1 MRARNGWRIGR
12 EGTTT
17 PRRFDISDIEEH
29 LEDVGIEAEKPSIRR
44 DIDLLNG
51 IYKDKDKN
59 VVQFDPLI
67 DIRGDKGKP
76 IYLGSRYLP
85 FEDLEI
91 IAECIASA
99 NFISRPEA
107 EELIKKLK
115 KLCSRFQAKRL
126 KSEYI
131 VVERPKYTENKMLNN
146 LRRTKDAIKNNQKIS
161 FLYTPLYAPQP

>member
-1 MRARNGWRIGR
+1 MPKSEKQRLKIFYIADYLMSETDEELDEKGL
-12 EGTTT
+12 
-17 PRRFDISDIEEH
+17 PRHGVLISDIEEH
-29 LEDVGIEAEKPSIRR
+29 LEDVGIEAEKHSIRR

-59 VVQFDPLI
+59 VVYFDPLM
-67 DIRGDKGKP
+67 DIRGGKGKP

-107 EELIKKLK
+107 EELIEKLK
-115 KLCSRFQAKRL
+115 KLCINTFC
-126 KSEYI
+126 
-131 VVERPKYTENKMLNN
+131 
-146 LRRTKDAIKNNQKIS
+146 
-161 FLYTPLYAPQP
+161 

>member
-1 MRARNGWRIGR
+1 MLPYDWSICNNIAKSLMIRGGQYAKEREPKTETSLHCRLSDARNGRRIGR

-29 LEDVGIEAEKPSIRR
+29 LEDAGIEAEKHSIRR

-59 VVQFDPLI
+59 VVHFDPLM
-67 DIRGDKGKP
+67 DIRGGKGKP

-107 EELIKKLK
+107 EELIEKLK
-115 KLCSRFQAKRL
+115 NCVADF
-126 KSEYI
+126 
-131 VVERPKYTENKMLNN
+131 RPKG
-146 LRRTKDAIKNNQKIS
+146 
-161 FLYTPLYAPQP
+161 